1 MNPFGLTP
9 DDDPLDVAAVGADDQ
24 LVERLRRSLS
34 PDAAVVWD
42 DDDEDADPAVG
53 LLRALQ
59 RDVAADLPEAE
70 PVVPAGIT
78 ALPVRRRLGRGAAV
92 AAVAAGVLS
101 IGGVAAASS
110 SGGPLSGVRH
120 AVSSA
125 MTSVVAAITPDAP
138 VGPKHSSEHHP
149 VATAS
154 PSATSAFAAPSVP
167 MTAQQLDAL
176 LTKAAG
182 SLDHGQ
188 YAAAREQLDTVAR
201 KLPGVTDP
209 ALHDALA
216 ARLAA
221 LRLRL
226 PADGSSGR
234 HGGEDGHSPDAT
246 ETHGSDS
253 RGGGGERSSSPEP
266 TQSRDT
272 SRGGDTSGDR
282 VSGDGHGGKGD
293 SGIGAQPSPTPTTP
307 ESSGSHGD
315 NLSRTDGSMDATSGP
330 TADQTGK
337 P

>member
-9 DDDPLDVAAVGADDQ
+9 DDDPLDVSAVGADDQ

-42 DDDEDADPAVG
+42 DDDEDADPAFG

-70 PVVPAGIT
+70 PVVPAGVT

-138 VGPKHSSEHHP
+138 VGPKNAARHHP

-167 MTAQQLDAL
+167 MTARQLDAL

-182 SLDHGQ
+182 FLDHAQ

-209 ALHDALA
+209 AAHDALA

-221 LRLRL
+221 LRSRL
-226 PADGSSGR
+226 PADGSSAG
-234 HGGEDGHSPDAT
+234 HDGEVSHQ
-246 ETHGSDS
+246 THGSD
-253 RGGGGERSSSPEP
+253 GDQRSSSPDP
-266 TQSRDT
+266 TESHGTGR
-272 SRGGDTSGDR
+272 SGDTSGDR
-282 VSGDGHGGKGD
+282 VGSDGHGGKGD
-293 SGIGAQPSPTPTTP
+293 SGTGAHPSPTPTAP
-307 ESSGSHGD
+307 ESGGSHVD

-330 TADQTGK
+330 TADEAGK